1 MRPVPVTV
9 GGRELSLRLTL
20 GDLDEIARA
29 ERDFMTIA
37 TGFTTGRIVW
47 PVVRAILS
55 CALRGQEGA
64 LAAFVQER
72 GVQEAHAL
80 AGRLFMAA
88 LAPEDD
94 EERAGNGEAAA
105 AKPEAGGSGS
115 PATSGPA
122 R

>member
-9 GGRELSLRLTL
+9 GGRELALRLTL

-55 CALRGQEGA
+55 CAMRDAPGG
-64 LAAFVQER
+64 LAAFVAER

-88 LAPEDD
+88 LSPEDD
-94 EERAGNGEAAA
+94 EPAGNGGAGAEMAA
-105 AKPEAGGSGS
+105 AGGSGS